1 MPKLCI
7 SGNMLFLRS
16 YVIIREFSYE
26 SILHFY
32 CRISCCNVNQI
43 DINLYW
49 AIGNKL
55 LGNILIKYMAA

>member
-1 MPKLCI
+1 MRV
-7 SGNMLFLRS
+7 SS
-16 YVIIREFSYE
+16 II
-26 SILHFY
+26 FY

-55 LGNILIKYMAA
+55 LGNRLIKYMAA